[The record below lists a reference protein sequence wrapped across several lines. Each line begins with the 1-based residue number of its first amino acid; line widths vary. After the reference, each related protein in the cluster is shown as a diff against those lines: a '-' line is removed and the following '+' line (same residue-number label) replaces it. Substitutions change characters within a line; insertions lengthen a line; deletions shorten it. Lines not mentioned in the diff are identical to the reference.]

1 MSQVSGDEL
10 LNAEAMEVGET
21 GRMGGKEPANIET
34 SLGGGKQVINVQQ
47 NEPKDKREGRK
58 RSRSPENRVVK

>member
-1 MSQVSGDEL
+1 MSQVSRDEP

-21 GRMGGKEPANIET
+21 GRKGGKEPANIET
-34 SLGGGKQVINVQQ
+34 SSGGGKQIINFQQ
-47 NEPKDKREGRK
+47 NEPKDGKEGRK